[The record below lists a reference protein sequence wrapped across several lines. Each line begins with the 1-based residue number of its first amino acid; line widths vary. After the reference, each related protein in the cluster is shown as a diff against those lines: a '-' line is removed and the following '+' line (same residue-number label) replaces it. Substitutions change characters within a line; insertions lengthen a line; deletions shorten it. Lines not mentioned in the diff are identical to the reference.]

1 MDVSA
6 LLLESYGRIPPLVH
20 DVVEG
25 LSSADLARRP
35 GDEANTI
42 GWLTWHLTRV
52 QDHHLAELLDQQQVW
67 VSSDWPAQFGL
78 EPDADDTG
86 YGHTPDDVA
95 DVRPDGPA
103 AVTGYHDAVWA
114 RTRAYLGGLVAADL
128 DEVVDERWDP
138 PVTLGVRLVSVVDD
152 CAQHVGQ
159 AAYARGLLGL

>member
-1 MDVSA
+1 MEVAD

-25 LSSADLARRP
+25 LDAADLAARP
-35 GDEANTI
+35 RIDANPI

-67 VSSDWPAQFGL
+67 MTSDWPGRFGL
-78 EPDADDTG
+78 VPRDDDTG
-86 YGHTPDDVA
+86 YGHATTEVA
-95 DVRPDGPA
+95 RVRPDGPG

-114 RTRAYLGGLVAADL
+114 RTRAFLSSVRADDL
-128 DEVVDERWDP
+128 DEIVDDRWDP

-159 AAYARGLLGL
+159 AALVRGLLEL

>member
-1 MDVSA
+1 MDVND
-6 LLLESYGRIPPLVH
+6 LLLESYGRVAPLVH
-20 DVVEG
+20 DAVEG
-25 LSSADLARRP
+25 LSAADLARRP
-35 GDEANTI
+35 APGTNPI

-67 VSSDWPAQFGL
+67 VGSDWPGRFGL
-78 EPDADDTG
+78 EPDPDDVG
-86 YGHTPDDVA
+86 YGHTTDEVA
-95 DVRPDGPA
+95 RVRPDGPD

-114 RTRAYLGGLVAADL
+114 RTRAFLGTVTASDL

-159 AAYARGLLGL
+159 AAFVRGLLDL